1 MQTLNK
7 ERKMMNEKDDAKL
20 WFIVILIATVGWM
33 IIAITM
39 QDEIPCWIRLPISFV
54 CGFTLYRQ
62 FRKC

>member
-1 MQTLNK
+1 
-7 ERKMMNEKDDAKL
+7 MMNEKDDAKL
-20 WFIVILIATVGWM
+20 WFIVILIVTVGWM

-62 FRKC
+62 FRKF